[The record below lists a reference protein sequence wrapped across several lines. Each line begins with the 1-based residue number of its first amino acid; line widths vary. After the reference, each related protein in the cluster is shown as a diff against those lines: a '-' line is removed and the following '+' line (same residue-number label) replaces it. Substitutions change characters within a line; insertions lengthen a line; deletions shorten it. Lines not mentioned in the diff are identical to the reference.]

1 MNSLAI
7 ILLAS
12 WLAGI
17 PSFLGGLLARFEK
30 TKDSI
35 GKREFVRGT
44 VAFGGGLLVSAI
56 AFALIPEGLKILA
69 PWQLVVYF
77 CIGGILFCFFDVLLA
92 RQGGSRAQFMAMM
105 MDFVPEALSL
115 GAVFGRNPKLGMLLA
130 LFIGAQN
137 LPEGFNAYREQIALG
152 TRPKS
157 ALTALLVASIAGPIS
172 AGIGYLF
179 LQNRPQLTAS
189 IMILASGG
197 ILYLIFQDIAPSSKI
212 RRHWT
217 PALGAVFGFAIGLLG
232 TKLLG

>member
-1 MNSLAI
+1 MSIFAT

-17 PSFLGGLLARFEK
+17 PS
-30 TKDSI
+30 

-56 AFALIPEGLKILA
+56 AFALIPAGLKILE

-77 CIGGILFCFFDVLLA
+77 CIGGILFCLFDILLA

-172 AGIGYLF
+172 AGLGYLF
-179 LQNRPQLTAS
+179 LQNRPQLTAG
-189 IMILASGG
+189 IMIFASGG

-217 PALGAVFGFAIGLLG
+217 PALGAVLGFAIGLLG